1 MAQTRKCINQNCDH
15 KFSID
20 TRRVLFLPLTPAFGP
35 FNPLL
40 SIAMNDLSGPKA
52 LNWTRRRKTWDYLAA
67 YFCLLFYFFSFFHFF
82 FFLIW
87 ASSISLSP
95 HARIVAVAAVA
106 TAATVAAA
114 AHILGQRKFCCCC
127 CWRCTSGSS
136 CILHFA
142 VGGLG
147 QLNGKCCPN
156 VGKRKGGRVLCSWAI
171 KNHAWVPRI

>member
-82 FFLIW
+82 FFSFGPQAFLY
-87 ASSISLSP
+87 P
-95 HARIVAVAAVA
+95 HMRGLLLLLLLQLRQLLLQLRTFLARESFV
-106 TAATVAAA
+106 VAAA
-114 AHILGQRKFCCCC
+114 GVAQVAVVAF
-127 CWRCTSGSS
+127 
-136 CILHFA
+136 CILQLA
-142 VGGLG
+142 V
-147 QLNGKCCPN
+147 
-156 VGKRKGGRVLCSWAI
+156 
-171 KNHAWVPRI
+171 WVS